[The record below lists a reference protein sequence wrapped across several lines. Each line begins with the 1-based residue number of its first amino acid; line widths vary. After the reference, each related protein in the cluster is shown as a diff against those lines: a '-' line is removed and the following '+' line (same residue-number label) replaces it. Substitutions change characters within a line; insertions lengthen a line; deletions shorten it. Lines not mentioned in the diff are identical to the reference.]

1 MEGRNGVCSLE
12 DSLGQIHLWTWAKVI
27 HWVEMSVIWYY
38 KLAFSWSRSAVSNSL
53 QPHRL
58 YSPWNSPGQNT
69 GVGRSSLSRAFSQP
83 RDQTQ
88 VSCIA
93 GGVFTSW
100 ATREAQISFWSLLN
114 LQTCQHCLHAH
125 FSLLKMYLDMLS
137 TSLQRGLLQC
147 FHPCFIPWYVVE
159 AL

>member
-1 MEGRNGVCSLE
+1 MAHDYDISGTMLGTGVTPMKQLCILSSLSLRSGE
-12 DSLGQIHLWTWAKVI
+12 DTREAS
-27 HWVEMSVIWYY
+27 E
-38 KLAFSWSRSAVSNSL
+38 SRSAVSNSL